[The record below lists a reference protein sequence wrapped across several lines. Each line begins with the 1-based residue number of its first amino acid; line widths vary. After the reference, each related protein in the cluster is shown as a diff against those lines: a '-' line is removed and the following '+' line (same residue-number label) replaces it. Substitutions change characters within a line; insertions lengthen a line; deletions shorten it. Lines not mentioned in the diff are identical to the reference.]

1 MELENGFSPRW
12 GPVRRIV
19 VFLLGITVV
28 IDAVL
33 GTGNHIGELVIGAV
47 LLGIIPVDELLD
59 SLSRKFRRD

>member
-1 MELENGFSPRW
+1 MEDEFAPRW
-12 GPVRRIV
+12 GPVRRMV
-19 VFLLGITVV
+19 VFVLGIAVV

-59 SLSRKFRRD
+59 SLSRRFRGKE